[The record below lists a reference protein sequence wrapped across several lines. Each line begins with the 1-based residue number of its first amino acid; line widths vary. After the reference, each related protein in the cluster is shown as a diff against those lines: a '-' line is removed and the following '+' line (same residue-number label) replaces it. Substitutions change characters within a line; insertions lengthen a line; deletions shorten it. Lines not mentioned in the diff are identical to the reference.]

1 MDYVITYNGELFL
14 SDLDYDEDTGRV
26 VKRTSWTTDINY
38 ASRFVPNY
46 AADLVNDI
54 IESGL
59 LDGELLDYS
68 AATTDTGY

>member
-14 SDLDYDEDTGRV
+14 SDLDYDENTGRIV
-26 VKRTSWTTDINY
+26 TRTSWTTDIRY

-59 LDGELLDYS
+59 LDGELVGYS